1 MLTRL
6 HIQNFAIIDKLDVS
20 FSPHLNIITGET
32 GAGKSILMGAL
43 GLILGERVDSA
54 VLSGDNKKCI
64 VEGYFAHPEDER
76 VRQFFLAND
85 LDAEAEIV
93 LRREISPAGKSR
105 SFINDTPANLMQ
117 MKELCQYLVDLH
129 QQFDTHDLDDAHFQR
144 SVLDALAG
152 NADLLSKLKNI
163 YNKRQDILK
172 QLNVLKFEQEKAA
185 READYNKF
193 LFEELEALSLSSNEL
208 ENIDAELKL
217 LNNAE
222 QVKGRLSEIGYVLN
236 ESEQPLVQQL
246 KMLQQKLGNLV
257 EFHPSI
263 EELRQRLSVS
273 VIELSDIA
281 SEIERLG
288 ENVVYDAERIQI
300 ISDRLA
306 EGYRLQKKHDVKDTQ
321 GLIDRRAELEA
332 KLSQLVT
339 DNERIDVLEKEA
351 AKLETAAMQL
361 ASEISEKRKKQV
373 DGFVKKANALL
384 KQVGMPNARLM
395 VNVSTADLE
404 VHGIDA
410 ISFLF
415 NANVPAGNEAAGR
428 FEPLGKV
435 ASGGERSR
443 LMLSIKSL
451 VAKKLQLP
459 TLIFD
464 EIDSGISGEA
474 AKQVGNIMKEL
485 SLHHQIIS
493 ITHQAQV
500 AAKADAHYF
509 VFKEMKDQQI
519 HTAVRKLDM
528 EERVKAIARML
539 SGEKPTAAAL
549 ENAREMVESD

>member
-6 HIQNFAIIDKLDVS
+6 HIQHFAIIEKLDIS

-43 GLILGERVDSA
+43 GLILGDRADSS
-54 VLSGDNKKCI
+54 VLSADNRKCV
-64 VEGYFAHPEDER
+64 VEGYFSHPEDER
-76 VRQFFLAND
+76 VSQFFLSND
-85 LDAEAEIV
+85 LDAETEIV
-93 LRREISPAGKSR
+93 LRREISSAGKSR
-105 SFINDTPANLMQ
+105 GFINDTPVNLAQ
-117 MKELCQYLVDLH
+117 MRELCQYLVDLH

-152 NADLLSKLKNI
+152 NGDLLSRLKEV
-163 YNKRQDILK
+163 YNKRQELLK
-172 QLNVLKFEQEKAA
+172 QLNALKIEQERAA

-193 LFEELEALSLSSNEL
+193 LFEELQALSLAPNEL
-208 ENIDAELKL
+208 EHIDAELKL

-222 QVKGRLSEIGYVLN
+222 QVKGKLGEISYVLN
-236 ESEQPLVQQL
+236 ESDQPLVQQL
-246 KMLQQKLGNLV
+246 KILQQKLGSLV
-257 EFHPSI
+257 EFQPAV

-288 ENVVYDAERIQI
+288 DNVVYDAERIQI

-321 GLIDRRAELEA
+321 GLIDRRAELES
-332 KLSQLVT
+332 KLSQMAT
-339 DNERIDVLEKEA
+339 DSERIEALEI
-351 AKLETAAMQL
+351 ETESLKSKAMQL
-361 ASEISEKRKKQV
+361 ANEISGKRKKQV
-373 DGFVKKANALL
+373 DGFVKKVNALL

-395 VNVSTADLE
+395 VNVSAADLE

-410 ISFLF
+410 VSFLF
-415 NANVPAGNEAAGR
+415 NANVPADNETSGR

-485 SLHHQIIS
+485 SAGHQIIS

-509 VFKEMKDQQI
+509 VFKEARDKQI
-519 HTAVRKLDM
+519 RTAVKELDG
-528 EERVKAIARML
+528 EERVKAIAQML

-549 ENAREMVESD
+549 ENAREMVANN